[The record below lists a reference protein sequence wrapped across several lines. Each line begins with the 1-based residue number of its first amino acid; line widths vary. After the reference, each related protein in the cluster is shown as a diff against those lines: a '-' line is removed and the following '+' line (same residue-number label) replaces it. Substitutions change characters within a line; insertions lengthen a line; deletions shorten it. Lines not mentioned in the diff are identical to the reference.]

1 MGQKQVFE
9 IFTIIASN
17 HNYMTNATQ
26 DNSRNARKRNKQTN
40 KQTYNAVALRQLH
53 STSNLKYIFHFPLTL
68 STNQIK

>member
-40 KQTYNAVALRQLH
+40 KQTN
-53 STSNLKYIFHFPLTL
+53 I
-68 STNQIK
+68 